1 MVYDNSVQLDGTEM
15 NFTSTATSQRRI
27 IKPVDNF
34 DYENEKSV
42 IEMQ

>member
-1 MVYDNSVQLDGTEM
+1 M

-42 IEMQ
+42 IEMQWLPYTLYNCAVK